1 MWRGVRWVFN
11 TTSRGKSFKNNISVG
26 FSLFWTYLW
35 VAFYETDWDLSW
47 IHNQTQSVFSSLCSM
62 RIYDSEVMSVYLI
75 DWYQNVRPRAMPFH
89 ELSFKSSTW
98 RAFYAHDT
106 WFDWLSEN
114 ALRLHSWAFYHWA
127 VAFESEWKHCME
139 FITAQCWKNASVQVS
154 VRMNSALTTRF

>member
-75 DWYQNVRPRAMPFH
+75 DWYQNVRPRAMPIPWV
-89 ELSFKSSTW
+89 ELQKFNLKSILCSWHMIRLVIWKCSET
-98 RAFYAHDT
+98 AFMSV
-106 WFDWLSEN
+106 LSLSSGVWVWMET
-114 ALRLHSWAFYHWA
+114 LHGIH
-127 VAFESEWKHCME
+127 HR
-139 FITAQCWKNASVQVS
+139 SV
-154 VRMNSALTTRF
+154 LKKC